1 MVEVSLC
8 VKKKTKEKIE
18 KKETEEEKDN
28 ADFFFFFLEILYRGK
43 RGERKREKRTNKKL
57 KVPVCLSHRVY
68 RDSFSFFLK
77 ERTRSLPS
85 TLWLL

>member
-28 ADFFFFFLEILYRGK
+28 ADFFFFLEILYRGK

-57 KVPVCLSHRVY
+57 KFPVCLSHRVY